1 MDTLVVVGWIVVV
14 GYVTS
19 TLLRWLLEG
28 VAPRPVRSLTR
39 VIQSRRR
46 ATSAPAPDQFLLL
59 ELELRRIAERL
70 QLEYAS
76 AQPAKAERI
85 RSWFIAYD
93 RVLIE
98 LCESSSLTP
107 PRPHHHLPLSA
118 EERFAVEHS
127 LVGSGRSW

>member
-1 MDTLVVVGWIVVV
+1 MDTLVVIGWIAVVL
-14 GYVTS
+14 YITS
-19 TLLRWLLEG
+19 ALLRWLLEG
-28 VAPRPVRSLTR
+28 VAPRPVRYLTR
-39 VIQSRRR
+39 VFEHRRG
-46 ATSAPAPDQFLLL
+46 APAPPPARVLLL

-76 AQPAKAERI
+76 TQPAKAERV

-107 PRPHHHLPLSA
+107 PRLHHQLPLSA

-127 LVGSGRSW
+127 LVGSGCSW

>member
-14 GYVTS
+14 LYVTS
-19 TLLRWLLEG
+19 ALLRWMLEG
-28 VAPRPVRSLTR
+28 VAPRPVQSLTR
-39 VIQSRRR
+39 VIEGRRG
-46 ATSAPAPDQFLLL
+46 APDPAPATVLLL
-59 ELELRRIAERL
+59 ELELRRITERL
-70 QLEYAS
+70 QEEYAS
-76 AQPAKAERI
+76 AQPAKAERV

-118 EERFAVEHS
+118 EERFTVEHS